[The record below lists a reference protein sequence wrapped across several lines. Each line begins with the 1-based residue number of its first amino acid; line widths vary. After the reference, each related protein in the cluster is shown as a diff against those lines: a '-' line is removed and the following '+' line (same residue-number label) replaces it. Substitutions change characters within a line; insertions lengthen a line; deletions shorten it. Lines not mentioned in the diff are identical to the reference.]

1 VVLLVSVKECARY
14 AVVFVAAVI
23 ISSLFWN
30 LNQFLLFRNL
40 SYVEDYDYVVYLD
53 DKEIKVKSGVTGQI
67 DFVSE
72 DFSQLMNFTVK
83 RDNLKIF
90 IKAADYNVSNPVLF
104 KNVKSLKLVSNGARL
119 HLNGNFLMVK
129 GESWDNSKH
138 NSIEGLTII
147 NGSVILE
154 NCFMTTIKDCT
165 FINSEEGVVLSNT
178 NGWTECT
185 KIEDCYFV
193 NVRRGIIFK
202 SPSENGTSSYA
213 NTEIKRCYFELG
225 IENSVG
231 MHIEPL
237 SNFNEGLIQN
247 VRFWMGEDGYNQ
259 TGILLE
265 GSMLNTL
272 MQDIVFESFADSPQS
287 IYGIKLGP
295 DCEPPIFGQGL
306 IFCGNLTSSIYN
318 PYGKWL
324 YGAGGSF
331 KVEDVSVPLGL
342 NNDYGVYREIGLV
355 RHLSLP
361 ASISNVKVRLEGE
374 FSPGEVVTV
383 RFRLKFIDN
392 AFSKE
397 VIVNFNQ
404 TETVWL
410 NYDDILVMWPS
421 RNIIA
426 SLIVD
431 AKTTMNYSTVNI
443 LVSVYGKYG

>member
-1 VVLLVSVKECARY
+1 
-14 AVVFVAAVI
+14 
-23 ISSLFWN
+23 
-30 LNQFLLFRNL
+30 
-40 SYVEDYDYVVYLD
+40 
-53 DKEIKVKSGVTGQI
+53 
-67 DFVSE
+67 
-72 DFSQLMNFTVK
+72 
-83 RDNLKIF
+83 
-90 IKAADYNVSNPVLF
+90 
-104 KNVKSLKLVSNGARL
+104 
-119 HLNGNFLMVK
+119 
-129 GESWDNSKH
+129 
-138 NSIEGLTII
+138 
-147 NGSVILE
+147 
-154 NCFMTTIKDCT
+154 TIKDCT
-165 FINSEEGVVLSNT
+165 FMNSEEGVVLSNT

-193 NVRRGIIFK
+193 NVRRGIVFK
-202 SPSENGTSSYA
+202 TPSENGTSSYA

-225 IENSVG
+225 IENSIG

-272 MQDIVFESFADSPQS
+272 MQDTVFESFADFPQS
-287 IYGIKLGP
+287 IYGVKLGP
-295 DCEPPIFGQGL
+295 NCEPPIFGQGL
-306 IFCGNLTSSIYN
+306 IFCGNMTSNVYN

-331 KVEDVSVPLGL
+331 KVEDVNVPLGL

-355 RHLSLP
+355 PHLSLS
-361 ASISNVKVRLEGE
+361 ASVTNVKIKLEGE
-374 FSPGEVVTV
+374 FSPGEVVAV

-392 AFSKE
+392 VFSKE

-410 NYDDILVMWPS
+410 SYDDILVMWPS
-421 RNIIA
+421 RNIIS

-431 AKTTMNYSTVNI
+431 AKTTMNSSTVNV